1 MAAERVRRYLEEQGV
16 AYDADVHARAVD
28 AQHLAAV
35 EHVSGWEIAK
45 PVMLCVDDEL
55 VMAVIPGAAEIDL
68 ERAAT
73 LLGSQVRLARE
84 SEFVDRFPD
93 CAVGAEPPLGEL
105 YGVRT
110 VVDPILREDDTVVF
124 RAGTH
129 DTAMRVRT
137 EDYLRV
143 ADAEELELA
152 TLPAS

>member
-1 MAAERVRRYLEEQGV
+1 MAAERVRQYLDRAGIT
-16 AYDADVHARAVD
+16 YDADVHERAVD

-45 PVMLCVDDEL
+45 PVMLVVGEEL
-55 VMAVIPGAAEIDL
+55 VMAVIPGAAEVDL
-68 ERAAT
+68 DRAGTAFDAE
-73 LLGSQVRLARE
+73 VRLARE

-93 CAVGAEPPLGEL
+93 CSLGAEPPFGML
-105 YGVRT
+105 YGVPT
-110 VVDPILREDDTVVF
+110 FVDPILREDETIVF

-143 ADAEELELA
+143 VDAQELELA
-152 TLPAS
+152 ALPVS